1 MGVGKAYS
9 HPHLLLLSCAPSERM
24 EAVRK
29 RGESSKAFRALRQ
42 SLPHA
47 IPAPF
52 TLLLT
57 QTHWV
62 FSSCQTSAS
71 SVLSSYIHHMA
82 YHILSH
88 FAPFSPAHSSLQK
101 GKHSCQ
107 QNAFHHQNADV
118 TRLGQLI
125 VYTVLA
131 LPTNGEVRWL
141 GMLPSILFFSQR
153 QRKQASEINI
163 SSISS

>member
-9 HPHLLLLSCAPSERM
+9 HPHLLLISCAPSERM

-82 YHILSH
+82 YHTQPLCSLLTSTQFTAKRQTLMPTECISPPKCWCHKAWPINCLHCAGLAYKWRSQMAGNATKHFIFLSETKK
-88 FAPFSPAHSSLQK
+88 A
-101 GKHSCQ
+101 
-107 QNAFHHQNADV
+107 
-118 TRLGQLI
+118 
-125 VYTVLA
+125 
-131 LPTNGEVRWL
+131 
-141 GMLPSILFFSQR
+141 SIWN
-153 QRKQASEINI
+153 KYK
-163 SSISS
+163 

>member
-1 MGVGKAYS
+1 
-9 HPHLLLLSCAPSERM
+9 M
-24 EAVRK
+24 EVVRK
-29 RGESSKAFRALRQ
+29 RGERSKAFRALRQ

-52 TLLLT
+52 T
-57 QTHWV
+57 QCYRHRHV
-62 FSSCQTSAS
+62 ESSAVIKPVPPQFSLATS
-71 SVLSSYIHHMA
+71 ITWRT
-82 YHILSH
+82 ILSR

-107 QNAFHHQNADV
+107 QNAFHHQNAVV
-118 TRLGQLI
+118 TSLGQLI

-153 QRKQASEINI
+153 KQASEINI